1 MKVILIGTGRRPIP
15 PIGYGGIERT
25 IAELATALR
34 AAGAEVEVVNRS
46 RLDRFTTGW
55 AFERALPRLL
65 RERRG
70 DVVHAHTS
78 RAALV
83 LGLIGRPYVYTTH
96 TPHWLYRQNW
106 AQRMLFQRERQAVR
120 GAQASIALT
129 DPFRRILEGVGGR
142 RGPVVTIPI
151 GVDTARFRPTGPPEP
166 HRVLGVGT
174 IEPRKRWHL
183 AARAVRESGIRLRLV
198 GPLRDV
204 EYARK
209 VAGEGAVLLGEV
221 NDEALREELARAIC
235 LVHPS
240 DSEVLPG
247 AVLQAMAAG
256 RVAVGGPAISAIP
269 GTLHSPTNGEA
280 EVESFLRTTVQEL
293 DQDLERV
300 QRLGLEA
307 RAIVERE
314 YAWSAVARA
323 HLDLYRRCS
332 RTIARGEVPRR
343 PSAAE

>member
-15 PIGYGGIERT
+15 PTGYGGIERT
-25 IAELATALR
+25 IAELANALR

-78 RAALV
+78 RAALM

-120 GAQASIALT
+120 GAEASIALT
-129 DPFRRILEGVGGR
+129 DPFRRVLEGVGGR

-198 GPLRDV
+198 GPLRDP
-204 EYARK
+204 EYARRL
-209 VAGEGAVLLGEV
+209 VGEGAVLLGEV
-221 NDEALREELARAIC
+221 TDDVLRDEFARSLC
-235 LVHPS
+235 VVHPS
-240 DSEVLPG
+240 ESEVLPG
-247 AVLQAMAAG
+247 AVLQAMASG
-256 RVAVGGPAISAIP
+256 RVVVGGPAISSIP
-269 GTLHSPTNGEA
+269 GTLHGVANGTSQ
-280 EVESFLRTTVQEL
+280 VEDYLRATVQEL
-293 DQDLERV
+293 DHDPERA
-300 QRLGLEA
+300 RLLGMAA
-307 RAIVERE
+307 RAIVERD
-314 YAWSAVARA
+314 YTWSAVAKA
-323 HLDLYRRCS
+323 HIDLYSNLKRE
-332 RTIARGEVPRR
+332 AV
-343 PSAAE
+343 AA